1 MPWPVS
7 LMGRLRRPRE
17 KGSVSGATPPHTRT
31 ITALYVRTTQP
42 RWGKKQEPQWDPS
55 LDQLEIQGHPPVQ
68 TSRVYR
74 PPPPPHPL
82 PCPMTYSCL
91 LSPEQSGGEKAFF
104 LGSSFPLLSRRR
116 HETSSMNT
124 RHSLLTSSSSSSSLS
139 CLFSRQDLLQPP
151 LQLGGHAGD
160 HPALCRLPRGCPG
173 PAGRCCLLPRGV
185 RRGSLAPQGR
195 DRKAGQG
202 GSRWLGGGISL
213 AFHCVCVCVCL
224 TVVRYI

>member
-1 MPWPVS
+1 MGS
-7 LMGRLRRPRE
+7 LPGPTGNSRSSASADKQGLPTA
-17 KGSVSGATPPHTRT
+17 STSTPT
-31 ITALYVRTTQP
+31 
-42 RWGKKQEPQWDPS
+42 
-55 LDQLEIQGHPPVQ
+55 
-68 TSRVYR
+68 
-74 PPPPPHPL
+74 PL
-82 PCPMTYSCL
+82 PHDLFLPFITRAKWGRKGI
-91 LSPEQSGGEKAFF
+91 LSWKF
-104 LGSSFPLLSRRR
+104 LPLLSRRR